1 MTREESLISDKKLS
15 INFGPSFDPAG
26 VNIVD
31 SVQIYGKSKEAFG
44 WPEDAD
50 EFAPNSHSSQTG
62 QVSNSVAETSG
73 NQSENSN
80 LQQIQAQNGPYD
92 KVASVILEI
101 LEGCFSIEASP
112 NNIEEHKA
120 VAMDITT
127 KILAINASNSVEN
140 SNQTLLST
148 LFASKNLYHVHKD
161 DTLLTQVASNE
172 KFQKEKDVE
181 KFEKLVLE
189 VRNVAISRPSNLVKF
204 AENQHTN
211 SAEFILK
218 LSKWFWNLME
228 NCPVNHMVGTL
239 GQPGLTSNID
249 ATVQALIEVFHAFT
263 TIDSEVIPQV
273 SNLYAEF
280 LKASNLQVSFAAKQ
294 AIIRVLRP
302 RLRRKRVFIP
312 SPPLGE
318 VTLNSLEEPQ
328 QPPPPPPPAA
338 EPEAM
343 DVDQEYQDA
352 NEGTQN

>member
-1 MTREESLISDKKLS
+1 
-15 INFGPSFDPAG
+15 
-26 VNIVD
+26 
-31 SVQIYGKSKEAFG
+31 
-44 WPEDAD
+44 
-50 EFAPNSHSSQTG
+50 
-62 QVSNSVAETSG
+62 
-73 NQSENSN
+73 
-80 LQQIQAQNGPYD
+80 
-92 KVASVILEI
+92 
-101 LEGCFSIEASP
+101 
-112 NNIEEHKA
+112 
-120 VAMDITT
+120 
-127 KILAINASNSVEN
+127 
-140 SNQTLLST
+140 
-148 LFASKNLYHVHKD
+148 
-161 DTLLTQVASNE
+161 
-172 KFQKEKDVE
+172 
-181 KFEKLVLE
+181 
-189 VRNVAISRPSNLVKF
+189 
-204 AENQHTN
+204 
-211 SAEFILK
+211 
-218 LSKWFWNLME
+218 
-228 NCPVNHMVGTL
+228 MVGTL